1 MPYGQAMAIMA
12 LSEYLQGAKEADSI
26 EYIPKG

>member
-12 LSEYLQGAKEADSI
+12 FSEYLQGTKEAHFI
-26 EYIPKG
+26 EHMAKG